1 MTARPFKYA
10 LFMLLA
16 LVPIACAP
24 SGPTPSPADVDREE
38 QAIYAS
44 FFSEGA
50 GTAVILR
57 NTGTFSADDSPAY
70 LESITSG
77 LDGLSK
83 ETLASFVGRNQNPAP
98 LTADMQLGVPYVLL
112 TEEELAEISSQPDWG
127 KVLSERYPNSGGYK
141 VFSRAGFNRRLDQA
155 LVYVAHIAGPLMG
168 GGFYYLMEKQDGRWI
183 IKDQSLAWIS

>member
-1 MTARPFKYA
+1 MAIRFFKYLLFFSLAFA
-10 LFMLLA
+10 LA
-16 LVPIACAP
+16 ACAP
-24 SGPTPSPADVDREE
+24 SGPTPSPADVEREE

-50 GTAVILR
+50 GTAVILQ
-57 NTGTFSADDSPAY
+57 NTDTFSADDSPAY

-98 LTADMQLGVPYVLL
+98 LSADMQFGVPYVLL

-127 KVLSERYPNSGGYK
+127 KVLNDRYPNSGGYK
-141 VFSRAGFNRRLDQA
+141 VFSRAGFNRTLDQA

-168 GGFYYLMEKQDGRWI
+168 GGFYYLMEKQDGRWV